1 MTRKASKTTPT
12 KRARRGKLHAVVLA
26 GGAGERFWP
35 ASRRARP
42 KPFLEVFKGKS
53 LLEATLSRARRMA
66 SKDCVWT
73 VCGSE
78 HGRAMRIESGL
89 PANRVLVEPMRRN
102 TAMAVAFVAQRI
114 VAEDPE
120 AVLAILP
127 ADHHIPDAAAFVRAI
142 RTAATAARDF
152 EVLVTLGVKPT
163 RPDTGYGYIQPGP
176 KAGDGAA
183 GLRKVRRFVEK
194 PDAAR
199 AERYLRQGG
208 YLWNAG
214 IFVWKARSIL
224 EELETWAPDIHR
236 ALAPIRKS
244 PKRTPRAALESAYR
258 RAPSLPIDVAV
269 LEPSRRVWTLP
280 VDFPWSDVGTWESLA
295 QELGVAPGRGRVIAG
310 ETVIDDVGGNL
321 VWAGKRPVALLG
333 VEGLAVV
340 DTEDALLVV
349 KLDQSSRVRE
359 VVAELKARGR
369 DDVT

>member
-1 MTRKASKTTPT
+1 MPRATSKAAFA

-42 KPFLEVFKGKS
+42 KPFLEVSKGES
-53 LLEATLSRARRMA
+53 LLEATLSRARRLA

-78 HGRAMRIESGL
+78 HARAMRRESGL

-102 TAMAVAFVAQRI
+102 TAMAVAFAAQRI
-114 VAEDPE
+114 AAEDPE

-127 ADHHIPDAAAFVRAI
+127 ADHLIPDAAEFARAI
-142 RTAATAARDF
+142 RTAAAAARDY

-163 RPDTGYGYIQPGP
+163 RPDIGYGYIQPGS
-176 KAGDGAA
+176 KACDGAA
-183 GLRKVRRFVEK
+183 GLREVRRFVEK

-199 AERYLRQGG
+199 AKRYLRQGG

-214 IFVWKARSIL
+214 IFVWKARTIL
-224 EELETWAPDIHR
+224 EELETWAPDVYR
-236 ALAPIRKS
+236 ALAPIRKA
-244 PKRTPRAALESAYR
+244 PKRIPRAVLEDAYR

-280 VDFPWSDVGTWESLA
+280 VDFRWSDVGTWESLA
-295 QELGVAPGRGRVIAG
+295 KELGVAPGRGRVIAG
-310 ETVIDDVGGNL
+310 DTVIDDVGGNL
-321 VWAGKRPVALLG
+321 IWAGKRPVVLLG

-340 DTEDALLVV
+340 DTDDALLVV

-359 VVAELKARGR
+359 VVDELKARGR
-369 DDVT
+369 EDVT